1 MNLITRVTIFVYALV
16 MRGEHTGFPRYQK
29 AQSAPRPELQQYNI
43 TSRAYLT
50 RHVVTT
56 EIHHG
61 LTAQLIEPPR
71 QEIDIF
77 KMHTHIAV
85 DAGLFAVTCPDLGH
99 LLGRPYVGH
108 SRPRTY
114 PLGNVMFNTLDCLIN
129 PDSDQICFT
138 IEIVPTDTFTN
149 PACVC
154 VYVCKLIQNADQPLN
169 RLLF

>member
-1 MNLITRVTIFVYALV
+1 MNLITRVIIFVYALV

-29 AQSAPRPELQQYNI
+29 AQSSPRPEIQQYNT

-77 KMHTHIAV
+77 KMHTYCSRRRFVRGDVPRPGAP
-85 DAGLFAVTCPDLGH
+85 AGPSVRRSLTTT
-99 LLGRPYVGH
+99 YVSVRERHVQHVRLSYQSGF
-108 SRPRTY
+108 R
-114 PLGNVMFNTLDCLIN
+114 LDMFH
-129 PDSDQICFT
+129 DQDYCS
-138 IEIVPTDTFTN
+138 TDTYSRIR
-149 PACVC
+149 VS
-154 VYVCKLIQNADQPLN
+154 
-169 RLLF
+169 